1 MKIIDVEA
9 IWLRV
14 PTFQNSAEWGDD
26 AFVIRIH
33 TDSGLIGVGESDSSP
48 TVLKAIVETPSS
60 HATCKGLREVLIG
73 ENPLGIQRLWHK
85 MFDESS
91 YMGRRGAVIHAI
103 SAIDIALWDIAGQH
117 YGVPIHQLLGGKLR
131 DEIEAY
137 GTFIPVQA
145 PKENGKLGAQL
156 VDSGFKRIK
165 LGGGNFGFDAQSDRN
180 ILENVR
186 SSVGADVEIAVDLLY
201 RWKNFSNAK
210 KQAERLYG
218 FDLAWIEEPIPA
230 DDHVGLRHLSESIKI
245 EVSGGE
251 CLATHAEFDEFIRN
265 TRPAI
270 VQPDITRCGGFTEM
284 RRIYELA
291 MCHSS
296 RFVPHGFSTG
306 ILLSATTHFLA
317 SVPNGDL
324 IEYSQSTSPLASGL
338 VANPIQLIDGRV
350 IVSNE
355 PGLGV
360 ILDED
365 FISRYRVNV
374 EFNT

>member
-1 MKIIDVEA
+1 
-9 IWLRV
+9 
-14 PTFQNSAEWGDD
+14 
-26 AFVIRIH
+26 
-33 TDSGLIGVGESDSSP
+33 
-48 TVLKAIVETPSS
+48 
-60 HATCKGLREVLIG
+60 
-73 ENPLGIQRLWHK
+73 
-85 MFDESS
+85 
-91 YMGRRGAVIHAI
+91 
-103 SAIDIALWDIAGQH
+103 
-117 YGVPIHQLLGGKLR
+117 
-131 DEIEAY
+131 
-137 GTFIPVQA
+137 
-145 PKENGKLGAQL
+145 LGAQL

-165 LGGGNFGFDAQSDRN
+165 LGGGNFGIDAQSDRN

-201 RWKNFSNAK
+201 RWKNFSIAK

-296 RFVPHGFSTG
+296 RFAPHGFSTG